1 MRKLVALYAVLLVL
15 AVPALAQAVLKLEWP
30 RTFTGQPDF
39 AFTREEALAEARTRA
54 ARIGD
59 PAPQLP
65 TLLTL
70 SADDSVPDPLRL
82 QTNAPT
88 TNGTL
93 RLTED
98 EEAVSMTVL
107 LGAANALPV
116 YASPTVPDL
125 TEFRATLV
133 GVISTSLANWQPDP
147 ARYDL
152 SNVVNTLILQAIVT
166 SPNRYA
172 VINGQR
178 YREGNSFLMR
188 VPLAVP
194 DSEVIRA
201 VGAEIPSVG
210 TFDEAS
216 QAAYAKAYEE
226 TLAAYAAA
234 RNANPQLGQQALNL
248 PVVVKEIQTRK
259 VVVEVA
265 GRPYDLIMRY
275 RY

>member
-1 MRKLVALYAVLLVL
+1 MRKLAAFLSVLLML
-15 AVPALAQAVLKLEWP
+15 AVPAVAQTVLKLEWP

-39 AFTREEALAEARTRA
+39 AFTRDEALAEARARA
-54 ARIGD
+54 ARNGE
-59 PAPQLP
+59 PTPQLP

-82 QTNAPT
+82 QTNGPVT
-88 TNGTL
+88 DGTL

-98 EEAVSMTVL
+98 ETTVSMTVL

-125 TEFRATLV
+125 SEFRATLA
-133 GVISTSLANWQPDP
+133 GVISATLANWQPDP

-152 SNVVNTLILQAIVT
+152 GNVVNTLTLQAIVT
-166 SPNRYA
+166 SPDRYA
-172 VINGQR
+172 VINGGR
-178 YREGNSFLMR
+178 YGEGSSFLMR

-201 VGAEIPSVG
+201 VGAEMPAVG
-210 TFDEAS
+210 TFDDAS
-216 QAAYAKAYEE
+216 QAAYTAAYEE
-226 TLAAYAAA
+226 TLADYAAA
-234 RNANPQLGQQALNL
+234 RNANPLLGQQALNL

-265 GRPYDLIMRY
+265 GRPYDLTMRY